1 MDLNGCGFSD
11 PQAQMSAALAKRSIR
26 EFQDAL
32 EMGAQPNLQD
42 ERHTS
47 IYEKALS
54 TAGCAEF
61 VEACLAYGCNVNHI
75 NQKHNK
81 AAISYAADSRDPAN
95 LAVLLRRPGVQVD
108 RKYAQLTPLNSLAKN
123 LTAENADQVRA
134 CMQLLLDYGASP
146 NVVDQ
151 GERTPLHHVL
161 SNNKIRAAKQEL
173 VLLFLAHPHLDI
185 DSYRNGQVRQ
195 LLQQQYPE
203 LQLPPQRE
211 AGAAGEI
218 DDERLLR
225 QLRDGDESQFEQ
237 LLAEHQLN
245 ISDKDN
251 LRNANQERYLPLLFE
266 SIKRGKHR
274 ALEAILNTGI
284 NINSKAQG
292 EVTTPL
298 ELAIIWGN
306 WRALEKL
313 LQHPELKLAPRSS
326 LLNAVISRLE
336 QPLDDFCDHQRCFE
350 LLLASDRV
358 DINEVDASGQVPL
371 YYAVKYRNE
380 KAVRTLLHHGA
391 YIGTRSTFDEL
402 AIQDMSPEL
411 LEEHFDSCITTNAQ
425 KAGAQNFEIVIN
437 YMNLIRQQP
446 APAQSGKLRA
456 SQLEDE
462 MTPIAYIAKSK
473 ELRHLLQ
480 HPLISSFLFLKWH
493 RLSVIFYVNFLLYT
507 LFTASIITHTL
518 LKFHES
524 EHTAL
529 TALFGLFSW
538 LGIAYLIIREIIQ
551 LLMAPLLYFWSLT
564 NLMELVLIVLSILTC
579 IESSYDKETQRVLAV
594 FTILLVALEF
604 CLLVGSLP
612 VLSISTHMLMLRA
625 VSSSFS
631 KCFALY
637 SIFVLTFSL
646 CFYILFGKPQ
656 DQPDQPASEPSAA
669 VNKEEDGHFNT
680 FSVPIEALI
689 KTIVMLTGE
698 FDAGDIKFD
707 SIYTYFIFLLF
718 VFFMTI
724 VLFNLLNGLAVSD
737 TQAIKAQAE
746 LNGAICR
753 TNTLTRYEQ
762 VLTGRNGRTGFI
774 VNIEPVRS
782 ICQRLMNIYPNYLC
796 VRQISVLPND
806 GNKVLIPITDAYE
819 LKELSNAHGNGKS
832 RASFQPLATNAEQQK
847 KLLDPPLKLLPCS
860 CSALT
865 GRCSKID
872 NRTVKLA
879 LAVIDQKSSV
889 EQRRQREQINE
900 RRLQHMEQKLEHIL
914 QLLQNRDLPDTG
926 A

>member
-1 MDLNGCGFSD
+1 MDFNGCGFSD
-11 PQAQMSAALAKRSIR
+11 PQAQLSAALAKRNIR
-26 EFQDAL
+26 EFQEAL

-47 IYEKALS
+47 IFEKALS
-54 TAGCAEF
+54 TAGCADF
-61 VEACLAYGCNVNHI
+61 VEACLVHGCNINHI
-75 NQKHNK
+75 NPKHNK
-81 AAISYAADSRDPAN
+81 AAISYATDSRDPSN

-108 RKYAQLTPLNSLAKN
+108 RKYGQLTPLNSLAKN
-123 LTAENADQVRA
+123 VTADNVDQVRA

-146 NVVDQ
+146 NAIDQ

-161 SNNKIRAAKQEL
+161 QSNKIKAAKQEL

-185 DSYRNGQVRQ
+185 DTYRNGQVRQ
-195 LLQQQYPE
+195 LLQQQYPD

-211 AGAAGEI
+211 CSADGEI
-218 DDERLLR
+218 DCDRLLR

-237 LLAEHQLN
+237 LFAEHQLN

-251 LRNANQERYLPLLFE
+251 QRNVKQEQYLPLLLE

-274 ALEAILNTGI
+274 AFDAILSSGI
-284 NINSKAQG
+284 NINRS
-292 EVTTPL
+292 TPSEQTVPA

-313 LQHPELKLAPRSS
+313 LKHPELKLTPRSS
-326 LLNAVISRLE
+326 LLNTVISRLE
-336 QPLDDFCDHQRCFE
+336 EPPLDDFCDHQRCFE
-350 LLLASDRV
+350 LLLGSEII

-371 YYAVKYRNE
+371 YYAVKYRNT
-380 KAVRTLLHHGA
+380 KAVQTLLRHGA
-391 YIGTRSTFDEL
+391 YIGSRSQFDEL

-411 LEEHFDSCITTNAQ
+411 LEKHFDSCITTNAQ
-425 KAGAQNFEIVIN
+425 KAGVQNFEIIIN
-437 YMNLIRQQP
+437 YMNLMRQQRP
-446 APAQSGKLRA
+446 GQQSGKMRT
-456 SQLEDE
+456 SQQLHDE
-462 MTPIAYIAKSK
+462 MTPIAHMAKTK

-493 RLSVIFYVNFLLYT
+493 RLSVIFYINFLLYT
-507 LFTASIITHTL
+507 FFTASIISHTL

-529 TALFGLFSW
+529 TALTGLFTW
-538 LGIAYLIIREIIQ
+538 IGIVYLIIRESIQ
-551 LLMAPLLYFWSLT
+551 FCMAPLSHFWSLT
-564 NLMELVLIVLSILTC
+564 NLMEVALILLSILTR
-579 IESSYDKETQRVLAV
+579 IESNYDKETQRILAV

-625 VSSSFS
+625 VSSSFIKS
-631 KCFALY
+631 FGLY

-656 DQPDQPASEPSAA
+656 DQQQQEANSTTTQEK
-669 VNKEEDGHFNT
+669 KEEDGDDFNS
-680 FSVPIEALI
+680 FSKPVEALI

-707 SIYTYFIFLLF
+707 SFSTYFIFLLF

-753 TNTLTRYEQ
+753 TNTLMRYEQ
-762 VLTGRNGRTGFI
+762 VLTGRHGRTGFI
-774 VNIEPVRS
+774 VNSQPFRT
-782 ICQRLMNIYPNYLC
+782 ICQRLMNIYPNYMS
-796 VRQISVLPND
+796 VPQISILPND
-806 GNKVLIPITDAYE
+806 GNKVLIPMSDAFE
-819 LKELSNAHGNGKS
+819 LKDLSNDKNK
-832 RASFQPLATNAEQQK
+832 ASFQPLATNAALEQQK
-847 KLLDPPLKLLPCS
+847 KLLDPPLKLLPCC
-860 CSALT
+860 CSVLT
-865 GRCSKID
+865 GKCSQID

-879 LAVIDQKSSV
+879 LSVLDQKSNA
-889 EQRRQREQINE
+889 EQKRQREQITE
-900 RRLQHMEQKLEHIL
+900 RRLENIEQKLEHL
-914 QLLQNRDLPDTG
+914 LNLLQERN
-926 A
+926 

>member
-11 PQAQMSAALAKRSIR
+11 PQAQLSAALAKRNIR

-42 ERHTS
+42 ERNMS

-61 VEACLAYGCNVNHI
+61 VEACLTHGCNVNHI

-123 LTAENADQVRA
+123 LTADNADQVRA

-161 SNNKIRAAKQEL
+161 SNRNIRAAKQEL
-173 VLLFLAHPHLDI
+173 VLLFLAHPQLDI

-211 AGAAGEI
+211 PGAAGEI
-218 DDERLLR
+218 DGERLLR

-251 LRNANQERYLPLLFE
+251 LRNANQEQYLPLLLE
-266 SIKRGKHR
+266 SIKRGKQR
-274 ALEAILNTGI
+274 AFEALLNTGI
-284 NINSKAQG
+284 NINGKARG
-292 EVTTPL
+292 EATTPL

-313 LQHPELKLAPRSS
+313 LQHPELKLAARSK
-326 LLNAVISRLE
+326 LFNAVISRLEE

-358 DINEVDASGQVPL
+358 DINEVDDSGQVAL

-380 KAVRTLLHHGA
+380 RAVRALLQHGA
-391 YIGTRSTFDEL
+391 YIGTRSTFEEL
-402 AIQDMSPEL
+402 AIQEMSPEL
-411 LEEHFDSCITTNAQ
+411 LEQHFDSCITTNAQ
-425 KAGAQNFEIVIN
+425 KAGDQNFEIVIN
-437 YMNLIRQQP
+437 YMNLIRQRQQSPTP
-446 APAQSGKLRA
+446 APAQSGKMRA

-507 LFTASIITHTL
+507 LFTASIISHTL

-529 TALFGLFSW
+529 TALFGLFTW

-551 LLMAPLLYFWSLT
+551 FLMAPLLYFWSLT
-564 NLMELVLIVLSILTC
+564 NLMELLLIVLSMLTC

-656 DQPDQPASEPSAA
+656 DQQQEQQQQPGSE
-669 VNKEEDGHFNT
+669 KEDDGHFNT

-753 TNTLTRYEQ
+753 TNTLMRYEQ

-774 VNIEPVRS
+774 VNTEPMRS

-819 LKELSNAHGNGKS
+819 LKELSGNGKS
-832 RASFQPLATNAEQQK
+832 RASFQPLATNAAQAEQQK
-847 KLLDPPLKLLPCS
+847 KLLDPPLRLLPCS

-889 EQRRQREQINE
+889 EQRRQRDQINE
-900 RRLQHMEQKLEHIL
+900 RRLHNMEQKLEHIL
-914 QLLQNRDLPDTG
+914 QLLQSRE
-926 A
+926 